1 MDPNKENLKILV
13 IIPAYNEE
21 DSLGPLL
28 SNIKKNDIPNA
39 RMDCLVIDD
48 GSQDG
53 TARVAQTHGALL
65 IKNHQNQGVGLS
77 LSRGIEC
84 ALSRKYDLAV
94 NIDADNQFEPEDI
107 KKLVAPILNQEA
119 DMVVGE
125 RFGSGRPQNMPKIKY
140 YGNKIMNRIINT
152 IIKGD
157 YSDVSCGF
165 RAYNQNTLINLNLFG
180 KFTYTQEMFL
190 DLYFKNINIK
200 QVPVRVNYFPGRRS
214 RVAGNLFS
222 YIWKTSKIILR
233 SFVYFKPLKFFGIP
247 ALITSV
253 AGLGFVGFLF
263 FYRLTNGSYTPFKA
277 YGFIGVALIFFGLLL
292 MAIGLMSDILDKNRR
307 INEKILYLIK
317 KDKFYK
323 NNTDK

>member
-1 MDPNKENLKILV
+1 MNPDKEQFKILV
-13 IIPAYNEE
+13 VIPAYNEE
-21 DSLGPLL
+21 DSLGLLL
-28 SNIKKNDIPNA
+28 SKIKENNIPNA
-39 RMDCLVIDD
+39 WVDCLVIDD

-53 TARVAQTHGALL
+53 TARVAQTQEALL
-65 IKNHQNQGVGLS
+65 IKNGKNQGVGFS
-77 LSRGIEC
+77 LSRGVEY

-94 NIDADNQFEPEDI
+94 NIDADNQFEPRDI
-107 KKLVAPILNQEA
+107 GKLITPILNQEA

-125 RFGSGRPQNMPKIKY
+125 RFSSGRPQNMPVIKY
-140 YGNKIMNRIINT
+140 FGNKIMNRVINT

-165 RAYNQNTLINLNLFG
+165 RAYNQNALINLNLFG

-200 QVPVRVNYFPGRRS
+200 QVPVQINYFPGRRS

-222 YIWKTSKIILR
+222 YFWKTSKIILR

-247 ALITSV
+247 ALMSSIT
-253 AGLGFVGFLF
+253 GLGFVGFLL
-263 FYRLTNGSYTPFKA
+263 FYRLNNGSYTPFKA
-277 YGFIGVALIFFGLLL
+277 YGFIGAALLFFGLLL

-307 INEKILYLIK
+307 TNEKILYLLQ
-317 KDKFYK
+317 KDKFLKK
-323 NNTDK
+323 NKN